1 MWNDSSPLRSDLRR
15 VHVSEPYNKTVM
27 TQVLYMASLVVS
39 FQLPDSAQ
47 TMADE
52 ASPSRLRTSVSHR
65 PELERLLPR

>member
-1 MWNDSSPLRSDLRR
+1 MWNDSSPLRLDLRR

-52 ASPSRLRTSVSHR
+52 ASPSRLRTSGSHR